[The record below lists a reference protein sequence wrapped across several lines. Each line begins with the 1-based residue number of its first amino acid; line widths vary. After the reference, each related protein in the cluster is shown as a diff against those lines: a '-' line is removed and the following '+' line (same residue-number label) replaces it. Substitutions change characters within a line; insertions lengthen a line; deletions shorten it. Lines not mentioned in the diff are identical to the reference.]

1 MRSAAEKISRKIANH
16 FPALKHKNYRL
27 YFTGQLISF
36 SGSWLHGVAHGWLV
50 YSLTH
55 SSLWLGVVSALSTLP
70 VFFLSLFG
78 GFLVDRFDRKKLLFI
93 TQSSSL
99 ALAFLLG
106 ILTLNNMLN
115 LPILLVITFLSG
127 IANALDNPASSAFV
141 TDLVDKKDLP
151 SAIGLNSAMF
161 NTGRALGPAIA
172 GYLTAFVGLGNIFII
187 NAMSFLAILISLYFI
202 RIERD
207 YAARINNPLPA
218 IKEGIKY
225 CIGHPVINLLLVT
238 AGVGSIFSFSLGTI
252 MPVLSEQVFLNGSKG
267 LGYLLSATG
276 LGALSA
282 SLLISSKIKLPNLIA
297 LGNIIFIASTLA
309 FSFTEN
315 LRTALPL
322 LFLSGFGLTAQFS
335 TIYSTIQNV
344 VKEEYRGR
352 VSGVYLLMFI
362 GLSPVGNLILGY
374 LASAL
379 GPQYAIR
386 IFVSIAAFYGL
397 FAYRGFHTNLLL
409 QLIAPLKTRT

>member
-1 MRSAAEKISRKIANH
+1 M
-16 FPALKHKNYRL
+16 
-27 YFTGQLISF
+27 
-36 SGSWLHGVAHGWLV
+36 
-50 YSLTH
+50 
-55 SSLWLGVVSALSTLP
+55 
-70 VFFLSLFG
+70 
-78 GFLVDRFDRKKLLFI
+78 VDRFDRKKLLFI